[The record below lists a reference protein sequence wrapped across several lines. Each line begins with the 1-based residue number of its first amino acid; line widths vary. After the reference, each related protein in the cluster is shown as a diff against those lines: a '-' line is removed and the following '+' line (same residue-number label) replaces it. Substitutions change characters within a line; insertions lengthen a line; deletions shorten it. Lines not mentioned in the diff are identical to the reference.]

1 MKNTKKLL
9 SILGLILLNCSLFA
23 CSLSNQNEPTSSIM
37 NESSTNLSSNQNNFS
52 SSILDETSTNS
63 LSSEKISS
71 NSILSNSL
79 QKGVVSDFSI
89 DAKVYNPFEKASI
102 NSYVNFCITVK
113 FVNDSPFNYVNYN
126 DFEFVYN
133 EDEIDISLCSNSYKD
148 SNAFAFLAHSKVNK
162 KVQTTIKIQ
171 NVEKEYY
178 FDFSATSCE
187 NSIIY
192 SRQKYGG
199 LDKELFNGK
208 VITTYDDYKNLC
220 KKLNTYEDK
229 NINESYFVNKK
240 ILAIEVG
247 TNSSTISI
255 DLNNVFLVDDT
266 IIVEFISKEP
276 ESFACD
282 YIANKYFIEMDKNIS
297 FSKIEK
303 LVVML

>member
-1 MKNTKKLL
+1 MKSTKKLL
-9 SILGLILLNCSLFA
+9 SILCLILLNCSLFA

-37 NESSTNLSSNQNNFS
+37 NESSTNLSSNQNDFS
-52 SSILDETSTNS
+52 SSILDET
-63 LSSEKISS
+63 SS

-113 FVNDSPFNYVNYN
+113 FVDDSPFNYVNYK

-282 YIANKYFIEMDKNIS
+282 YIANKYLIEIDKNIS
-297 FSKIEK
+297 FSKTEK